1 MKTIK
6 LEDGRKVN
14 VFTSTEHNSVISPN
28 DIEMD
33 KRAKQAVRAA
43 IEKAK
48 FCKKPIAMYDKV
60 LKKAYIQ
67 YADGVKKYV
76 E

>member
-1 MKTIK
+1 
-6 LEDGRKVN
+6 
-14 VFTSTEHNSVISPN
+14 
-28 DIEMD
+28 MD

-67 YADGVKKYV
+67 YADGVRKYV